1 MDFAFILQQRDQRSE
16 TFYRIIIDP
25 RPKAFIE
32 TFQMSVMMPARRQTR
47 FTAVFTGLS
56 KAYPVSRR
64 MSFASFAAIIWI
76 FNDGQRPK

>member
-1 MDFAFILQQRDQRSE
+1 MDFAFILQQRDQRTE

-56 KAYPVSRR
+56 KAYPVSRL
-64 MSFASFAAIIWI
+64 MSFASLAAIIWI
-76 FNDGQRPK
+76 FNDGQTPK